1 MVVVDSSVW
10 IDFFKDQDNNK
21 TKQLKKVLLTNDIV
35 LGDIILMEVLQ
46 GFKKD
51 SGYKIAKIYLS
62 QLYSVSFLNKN
73 LALKSADNYRKLR
86 KKGITIRS
94 TLDMIIATYCIE
106 SKLPLLQK
114 DRDFQ
119 LIASELDL
127 ILL

>member
-10 IDFFKDQDNNK
+10 IDFFKDQDNSK
-21 TKQLKKVLLTNDIV
+21 TQILRKALLTNDIV
-35 LGDIILMEVLQ
+35 MGDIILMEVLQ

-51 SGYKIAKIYLS
+51 SEYKIARLYLT
-62 QLYSVSFLNKN
+62 QLYSVSLLDKFI
-73 LALKSADNYRKLR
+73 ALKAAENYRFLR
-86 KKGITIRS
+86 KKGVTIRS

-114 DRDFQ
+114 DRDFE